1 MSTENS
7 GPSPRTLMRTS
18 NEMAMNDLREVERP
32 KKQEEKMPSDTSFA
46 PFRMLDSVRLGHWPK
61 KTEMAPVTRYS
72 PIQETRTL
80 DRTMGSWVRNPCVL
94 KVGSTICSE
103 LQLWSVTRL
112 YIMSLIISLS
122 LSPSLPLPS
131 LSLSVLVKK
140 CKLLDDLEREIIHQ
154 KFVHRIS
161 I

>member
-1 MSTENS
+1 
-7 GPSPRTLMRTS
+7 MRTS

-32 KKQEEKMPSDTSFA
+32 KEQEDKMPSDTSFA

-72 PIQETRTL
+72 PIQKTRTL

-94 KVGSTICSE
+94 KVGSTISE
-103 LQLWSVTRL
+103 SQLWSVTRL
-112 YIMSLIISLS
+112 SPP
-122 LSPSLPLPS
+122 SPSLPPS
-131 LSLSVLVKK
+131 LSLLGKES
-140 CKLLDDLEREIIHQ
+140 KLLDDLEREHSFI
-154 KFVHRIS
+154 KNRIS